1 MMDFNEMWRRAY
13 GIFMC
18 VLLMVLV
25 VVMTIGDPLGNGF
38 W

>member
-1 MMDFNEMWRRAY
+1 MWKRAY

-18 VLLMVLV
+18 LLLMVLV
-25 VVMTIGDPLGNGF
+25 VAMMIKDPLGNWF